1 MNMKY
6 LPLIKQYLTFNP
18 EFCHIYKIYI
28 IYIYIYIY
36 IYIFI
41 YMGNSLDKQQ
51 CFYKY
56 PVLHTYENIYK
67 LKYKLYLYIYIYYH
81 QI

>member
-1 MNMKY
+1 
-6 LPLIKQYLTFNP
+6 
-18 EFCHIYKIYI
+18 
-28 IYIYIYIY
+28 
-36 IYIFI
+36 
-41 YMGNSLDKQQ
+41 MGNSLDKQQ

-56 PVLHTYENIYK
+56 PVLHKYENIYK